1 VVVERG
7 ACTFTDKALNAQALG
22 ALGIIIGGDDN
33 EDTLLYMSGAAGSQN
48 VHVPT
53 IYVSGQSYQK
63 LLQILQNYAFT
74 GSEGLIS
81 VTLDSTGESQ
91 PNWSPNPPPPTMQP
105 IAPTRDVFPGTGTGT
120 QEPSYPTDP
129 PVSGP
134 YDSEDEMNSSLNI
147 VWIIVGVSV
156 LVKCL
161 IITVACRRRYRSKR
175 VARQATAD
183 VVSEGEV
190 NDETPVVYAT
200 YPAPSSG
207 FTVSAAQSEEGSL
220 PSVPRDARV
229 SSLSMYPSIQY
240 TPLMPQATAPS
251 DMYAYDLEKQAIVI
265 RG

>member
-1 VVVERG
+1 
-7 ACTFTDKALNAQALG
+7 LG
-22 ALGIIIGGDDN
+22 ALGVIIGGNDN
-33 EDTLLYMSGAAGSQN
+33 ADILGYMGGAAGSEN

-53 IYVSGQSYQK
+53 VYVSGQSYQK
-63 LLQILQNYAFT
+63 LLQILQNYAFA

-81 VTLDSTGESQ
+81 VTLDSTGEAEGTIGFL
-91 PNWSPNPPPPTMQP
+91 NPLPPAMEP
-105 IAPTRDVFPGTGTGT
+105 IAPTRDVYPGTGTGT

-129 PVSGP
+129 VEPTDPTDPPSYP
-134 YDSEDEMNSSLNI
+134 TPEDPPMPDDSEVEMDSSLTI

-183 VVSEGEV
+183 SAVSEGEV
-190 NDETPVVYAT
+190 NDQTPVVYAT

-207 FTVSAAQSEEGSL
+207 FTVSAAEAEGSL
-220 PSVPRDARV
+220 PSVSRDARV
-229 SSLSMYPSIQY
+229 SSLSTYPSIQY